1 MMRSGGFSLGHVE
14 IKMTRDTQV
23 VQVSKHNRWLEKC
36 SGVGSL
42 EL

>member
-1 MMRSGGFSLGHVE
+1 MKSDGFSLGHVE
-14 IKMTRDTQV
+14 IKMTRDIQV
-23 VQVSKHNRWLEKC
+23 VQVGKYNKWLEKR